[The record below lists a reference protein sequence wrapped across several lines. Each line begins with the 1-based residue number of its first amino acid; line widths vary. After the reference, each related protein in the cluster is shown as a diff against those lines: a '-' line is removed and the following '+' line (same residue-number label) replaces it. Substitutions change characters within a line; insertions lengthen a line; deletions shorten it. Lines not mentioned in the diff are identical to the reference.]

1 MAPART
7 QVDDEPR
14 SWDAIVVGAGLGGLV
29 CAAYLAA
36 DGRRVLVIEQHDV
49 AGGNSH
55 VFRRRRAYEFDVG
68 VHYLG
73 DCGPDGVLPAILA
86 GVGLADRVTFLPMDQ
101 DGFDRIQ
108 VPGLTMDM
116 PAGWR
121 EYRDRLVAALPG
133 EADGLD
139 TFVDVCS
146 AVGLEMRNALL
157 SPVDLTVQDLV
168 TAAPATVAWSRR
180 PLAELFQHC
189 GLSARARSL
198 LAAQSPNYGMGPAQA
213 TVGTH
218 AMVTDHYVRGAYYPE
233 GGGQVLAAS
242 LVEVIEGH
250 GGQVR
255 TRCRAE
261 RILVEDGRV
270 AGVQIRD
277 EPEPVTAPLVISN
290 ADYRRT
296 VLDLVGPEHF
306 PAGVVKRTRAAT
318 MGLPFVTLYLG
329 LKRPLPARPN
339 ANVWWYDVDVDDY
352 YQQLAAGEQH
362 DVPFLFLSFASHKDP
377 GSTTVCPPGHTN
389 FQAMTLCP
397 GDYSAWGVEEGPANG
412 KRYSREPA
420 YLESK
425 KWMTEHMLDSAER
438 ILGPFRDDLAHV
450 ELGTP
455 LTHERYTLSSGGTPF
470 GMAQWGSSS
479 ARPDTR
485 TTVEG
490 LHVVGAN
497 TRYGSG
503 ITGVAVSGINCAAQ
517 ILARKLLPEV
527 HAGTVLGDPGR
538 LPDRP
543 EGWDPLQASR
553 GRSRRSARGLAR
565 IG

>member
-1 MAPART
+1 MSA
-7 QVDDEPR
+7 QQ
-14 SWDAIVVGAGLGGLV
+14 WDAVVVGAGLGGLV

-36 DGRRVLVIEQHDV
+36 DGRRVLVTEQHDV

-86 GVGLADRVTFLPMDQ
+86 GVGLGGRVRFLEMDQ
-101 DGFDRIQ
+101 DGFDRIEL
-108 VPGLTMDM
+108 PGLTMDM
-116 PAGWR
+116 PAGWQAYR
-121 EYRDRLVAALPG
+121 ERLVATLPE
-133 EADGLD
+133 EAAGLN
-139 TFVDVCS
+139 TFVDICS
-146 AVGLEMRNALL
+146 AVGAEMRETLL
-157 SPVDLTVQDLV
+157 SPVEMAIQELI
-168 TAAPATVAWSRR
+168 AATPATVAWSRR
-180 PLAELFQHC
+180 SLAELFDHC
-189 GLSARARSL
+189 ALSAAARSI

-218 AMVTDHYVRGAYYPE
+218 AMVTDHYLRGAYYPE

-242 LVEVIEGH
+242 LVEVIEAN
-250 GGQVR
+250 GGELR
-255 TRCRAE
+255 TRCR
-261 RILVEDGRV
+261 VEQIVVEGGRV
-270 AGVQIRD
+270 TGVRIRG
-277 EPEPVTAPLVISN
+277 EREHISAPLVVSN

-296 VLDLVGPEHF
+296 VLELVGPEHF

-318 MGLPFVTLYLG
+318 MGMPFVTLYLG
-329 LKRPLPARPN
+329 LKRPLPQRRN

-352 YQQLAAGEQH
+352 YKQLAAEGPD

-377 GSTTVCPPGHTN
+377 DSTAVCPPGHTN

-397 GDYSAWGVEEGPANG
+397 SDYAPWGVEEGPTHG
-412 KRYSREPA
+412 TRYRRNPT

-425 KWMTEHMLDSAER
+425 KRMTEQMLDSAER
-438 ILGPFRDDLAHV
+438 VLGPFRDDLAHV

-455 LTHERYTLSSGGTPF
+455 LTHERYTLSTAGTPF
-470 GMAQWGSSS
+470 GMAQWGGGSG
-479 ARPDTR
+479 RPDTR
-485 TTVEG
+485 TTVDG
-490 LHVVGAN
+490 LFVVGAN

-503 ITGVAVSGINCAAQ
+503 ITGVAVSGISCAGQ
-517 ILARKLLPEV
+517 ILERRLLPEV
-527 HAGTVLGDPGR
+527 HAGTVLGDPAR

-543 EGWDPLQASR
+543 AVWDPLLVSR
-553 GRSRRSARGLAR
+553 GRGRHSARGLAG